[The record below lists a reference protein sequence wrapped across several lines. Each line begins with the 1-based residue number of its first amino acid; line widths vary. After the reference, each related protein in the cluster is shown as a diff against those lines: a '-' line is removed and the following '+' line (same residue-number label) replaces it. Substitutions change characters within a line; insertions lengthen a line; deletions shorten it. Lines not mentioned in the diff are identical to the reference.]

1 MKIETKKSCL
11 GKCSLMEINLELPI
25 NTLILKRK
33 SSTSSSSRELNYKAN
48 WQTLQ
53 GHRIM
58 GYVTMENPVRVI

>member
-1 MKIETKKSCL
+1 
-11 GKCSLMEINLELPI
+11 MEINLELPI